1 MGVAYIPVARV
12 GELEAGARKAVDLG
26 GRRVFVTN
34 VDGEH
39 YAYSSQCPHEATEL
53 DDAEIKGT
61 RLRCL
66 AHSYC
71 FDLRTGEADRFF
83 AERLDRHGHQGDG
96 DLLAGGQEHVHLAC
110 GRMLADFLGELD
122 QFVGGVAAGADND
135 DDLVAGFLG
144 ADRFASGVHDA
155 LGVRHAAAAELL
167 HDQRHL
173 SSLRVRGGGRGA

>member
-34 VDGEH
+34 VDGDY
-39 YAYSSQCPHEATEL
+39 YAYASQCPHEATEL

-71 FDLRTGEADRFF
+71 FDLRTGE
-83 AERLDRHGHQGDG
+83 
-96 DLLAGGQEHVHLAC
+96 C
-110 GRMLADFLGELD
+110 TIP
-122 QFVGGVAAGADND
+122 
-135 DDLVAGFLG
+135 
-144 ADRFASGVHDA
+144 
-155 LGVRHAAAAELL
+155 
-167 HDQRHL
+167 
-173 SSLRVRGGGRGA
+173 RGGPPLTVLPVEQREEDICVRLEW